1 MPPACARCARLL
13 EHLLGE
19 TPDAITQPH
28 HLDSSWWV
36 GLRLAEL
43 LPLSMQS
50 KQELL
55 EMTDV
60 LARLERLNS
69 LLARAQGV

>member
-1 MPPACARCARLL
+1 MER
-13 EHLLGE
+13 
-19 TPDAITQPH
+19 
-28 HLDSSWWV
+28 
-36 GLRLAEL
+36 
-43 LPLSMQS
+43 

-60 LARLERLNS
+60 GARLERLNS